1 MKRRDFI
8 KTTLA
13 ATSLAGLDAMVL
25 KTGAAEP
32 GAAQEYLEWRTY
44 QLKTAAQKR
53 RVDEYLK
60 NAYLPALNRLGCK
73 PVGAFTVKDAAE
85 TTGFQVL
92 LSGGKVKSVSE
103 MKDAAQISDL
113 HVLIPYPSLAVFGA
127 VASALA
133 GDEAYQ
139 KAADAYLQAPK
150 ADPAYARME
159 SSLMLAFAGM
169 PKIELQPFSMEKKP
183 RMFELRIYEAHSEFK
198 CQKKVEMFN
207 QGEMQVMR
215 DTGLGPVFYG
225 HTLIGAKSPNMT
237 YMLSAENKE
246 EHEKHWKAFG
256 GHAEWKRLQKL
267 PEYADTVSNI
277 TSIFLVPTD
286 YSQI

>member
-13 ATSLAGLDAMVL
+13 ATSLAGIGPMAL
-25 KTGAAEP
+25 KTAAAQP
-32 GAAQEYLEWRTY
+32 GAAQEYLEWRIY
-44 QLKTAAQKR
+44 ELKSSAQKG
-53 RVDEYLK
+53 RVDDYLK
-60 NAYLPALNRLGCK
+60 NAYIPALNRLGCK
-73 PVGAFTVKDAAE
+73 PVGAFTVKDATE
-85 TTGFQVL
+85 ITV
-92 LSGGKVKSVSE
+92 
-103 MKDAAQISDL
+103 L
-113 HVLIPYPSLAVFGA
+113 HVLIPYPSQAVFGG
-127 VASALA
+127 VGTALA
-133 GDEAYQ
+133 RDEGYQ
-139 KAADAYLQAPK
+139 TAGGAYLHAPK
-150 ADPAYARME
+150 SDPAYARME

-169 PKIELQPFSMEKKP
+169 PKIELQPFSTEKKP

-207 QGEMQVMR
+207 KGEMQVMR

-246 EHEKHWKAFG
+246 EHDKHWKAFG
-256 GHAEWKRLQKL
+256 AHPEWQRLQKL
-267 PEYADTVSNI
+267 PEYADTVSHI
-277 TSIFLVPTD
+277 TNIFLVPTE

>member
-1 MKRRDFI
+1 
-8 KTTLA
+8 
-13 ATSLAGLDAMVL
+13 MVPN
-25 KTGAAEP
+25 TGAAEP

-44 QLKTAAQKR
+44 QLKTPAQKD
-53 RVDEYLK
+53 RVDEYLR
-60 NAYLPALNRLGCK
+60 NAYIPALNRLGCK
-73 PVGAFTVKDAAE
+73 PVGAFIVKDAAE
-85 TTGFQVL
+85 IT
-92 LSGGKVKSVSE
+92 
-103 MKDAAQISDL
+103 AL
-113 HVLIPYPSLAVFGA
+113 HVLIPYPSLTVFGG
-127 VASALA
+127 VAAALA
-133 GDEAYQ
+133 GDAAYQ

-169 PKIELQPFSMEKKP
+169 PKIELQPFSTEKKP

-207 QGEMQVMR
+207 KGEMQVMR
-215 DTGLGPVFYG
+215 DTGLGPVFFG

-237 YMLSAENKE
+237 YMLSAGSKE
-246 EHEKHWKAFG
+246 DHEKHWKAFG
-256 GHAEWKRLQKL
+256 GHAEWKRLSKL

-277 TSIFLVPTD
+277 TNIFLIPTG

>member
-1 MKRRDFI
+1 
-8 KTTLA
+8 
-13 ATSLAGLDAMVL
+13 MVPN
-25 KTGAAEP
+25 TGAAEP

-44 QLKTAAQKR
+44 QLKTPVQKE
-53 RVDEYLK
+53 RVDEYLR
-60 NAYLPALNRLGCK
+60 NAYIPALNRLGCK
-73 PVGAFTVKDAAE
+73 PVGAFIVKDAGA
-85 TTGFQVL
+85 TTGVQVL
-92 LSGGKVKSVSE
+92 FSGGKVKAVSE
-103 MKDAAQISDL
+103 VKDAGEITEL
-113 HVLIPYPSLAVFGA
+113 HVLIPYPSLTVFGG
-127 VASALA
+127 VAAALA

-139 KAADAYLQAPK
+139 KAADAYLQALK

-169 PKIELQPFSMEKKP
+169 PKIELQPFSTEQKP

-207 QGEMQVMR
+207 KGEMQVMR
-215 DTGLGPVFYG
+215 DTGLGPVFFG

-237 YMLSAENKE
+237 YMLSAESKE
-246 EHEKHWKAFG
+246 DHDKHWKAFG
-256 GHAEWKRLQKL
+256 GHAEWKRLSKL

-277 TSIFLVPTD
+277 TNIFLIPTG